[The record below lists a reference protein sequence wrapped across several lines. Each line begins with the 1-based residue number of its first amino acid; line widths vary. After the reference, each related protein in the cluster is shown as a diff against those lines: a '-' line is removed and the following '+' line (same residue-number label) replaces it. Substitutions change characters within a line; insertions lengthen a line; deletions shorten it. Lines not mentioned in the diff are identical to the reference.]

1 MKEEKKSKFIFIILA
16 IICIA
21 MFCFAITPKEL
32 QNDTFYTVK
41 IGEYIYENGISNLTE
56 DVYSWHDLPYTYPHW
71 LYDLGTYVVFRAFAW
86 DGVYWLTVIL
96 SVVLGLSLFYI
107 SNKLSKN
114 TVISFVVTLG
124 AMYLLKP
131 FVAARAQ
138 LLTFILFAWTVYF
151 IEKFLETHKVRYAVY
166 LILIPLIIANV
177 HCAVFPFYFVL
188 YLPYIGEYFIAVLA
202 DLDLDKRFGIL
213 CLKIARFCMEKVKIK
228 KSLSDKIEKL
238 NSDIKERKEKR
249 VKLRANPYKIKV
261 QKNHFVL
268 LLIAVAVIAAL
279 TGFINPTGLG
289 AYTYTWKTMQGNTT
303 QSINEHLPLA
313 LLENKEFAVTLL
325 AFLAILM
332 FTDTKIKLSDLFMLG
347 GLGYLAF
354 KMRRQV
360 SMFAIFGCFIL
371 VKMIASFLNKYDA
384 KLCDKIMRIA
394 TRPIGTILILAIVGY
409 ISFDLYY
416 PIKDNEYISEATYPV
431 AASKW
436 IKENLDLSELKL
448 YNEYNYGSYLLY
460 EGIPVF
466 IDSRCDLYSP
476 EFNEDSKNNVAGRD
490 IFSDAL
496 NIAGIAVNYDV
507 KFKEY
512 GVNHIISYSNSK
524 LSMLLSNDEKYRQI
538 YDDGIFKIFSR
549 IETEKTN
556 N

>member
-71 LYDLGTYVVFRAFAW
+71 LYDLGTYVVFKAFAW

-188 YLPYIGEYFIAVLA
+188 YLPYIGEYFVAVLA
-202 DLDLDKRFGIL
+202 DLDLDKRFEIL
-213 CLKIARFCMEKVKIK
+213 CLKIARFCMEKIKIK
-228 KSLSDKIEKL
+228 KSLSDKIDKL
-238 NSDIKERKEKR
+238 NEDIKERKEKR

-268 LLIAVAVIAAL
+268 VLIAVAVMAGL

-325 AFLAILM
+325 AFLAILI

-347 GLGYLAF
+347 GLGFLAF

-416 PIKDNEYISEATYPV
+416 PIKDNEYISESTYPV

>member
-1 MKEEKKSKFIFIILA
+1 MKEEKKSKIIFIA
-16 IICIA
+16 IAVICIA

-166 LILIPLIIANV
+166 LILISLIIANV

-188 YLPYIGEYFIAVLA
+188 YLPYIGEYFVAVLA
-202 DLDLDKRFGIL
+202 DLDLDKRFEIL
-213 CLKIARFCMEKVKIK
+213 CLKIARFCMEKIKIK
-228 KSLSDKIEKL
+228 KSLSDKIDKL
-238 NSDIKERKEKR
+238 NEDIKERKEKR

-268 LLIAVAVIAAL
+268 VLIAVAVIAAL

-371 VKMIASFLNKYDA
+371 VKMIANFLDKYDE
-384 KLCDKIMRIA
+384 KLCKKIMRITA
-394 TRPIGTILILAIVGY
+394 TPIGVILVWAIVGY

-416 PIKDNEYISEATYPV
+416 PIANNEYINESTYPV

-476 EFNEDSKNNVAGRD
+476 EFNGDSKNNVAGRD

-512 GVNHIISYSNSK
+512 GVTHVISYANSK
-524 LSMLLSNDEKYRQI
+524 LSMLLSNDERYRQI

-549 IETEKTN
+549 IATEKTN